1 MGSRRAHSTRRLT
14 ALTLKRS
21 SRRAARPA
29 SGRKQ
34 PAAAPTARVRRR
46 RSRIRHAK
54 PSHRRKSHRRT
65 SADDLHAILG
75 RFADALAWVAVV
87 QVAIE
92 ASDQLPREDSVLK
105 RGVAA
110 LDAVYNELDLAIVRL
125 KS

>member
-29 SGRKQ
+29 SGKR
-34 PAAAPTARVRRR
+34 PAAAPPAGGRRR
-46 RSRIRHAK
+46 RSRARPA
-54 PSHRRKSHRRT
+54 HRRKPRRT

-92 ASDQLPREDSVLK
+92 ASDQLPREHSVLK

-110 LDAVYNELDLAIVRL
+110 LDAVYDELDLAIVRL

>member
-21 SRRAARPA
+21 SRRAAQPA

-34 PAAAPTARVRRR
+34 PVAPPTARVRRR
-46 RSRIRHAK
+46 RSRIRPAR
-54 PSHRRKSHRRT
+54 RRKSPRRT

-92 ASDQLPREDSVLK
+92 ASDQLPREDSILK
-105 RGVAA
+105 RGVEA

-125 KS
+125 KF

>member
-1 MGSRRAHSTRRLT
+1 LT

-21 SRRAARPA
+21 SRGAARPA
-29 SGRKQ
+29 SGGKP
-34 PAAAPTARVRRR
+34 PAAPPTAGGRRR
-46 RSRIRHAK
+46 RSRAR
-54 PSHRRKSHRRT
+54 STHRRKSPRST

-105 RGVAA
+105 CGVAA
-110 LDAVYNELDLAIVRL
+110 LDAVYDELDLAIVRL

>member
-1 MGSRRAHSTRRLT
+1 LT

-21 SRRAARPA
+21 SRGAARPA
-29 SGRKQ
+29 SGKR
-34 PAAAPTARVRRR
+34 PATPPPAGGRRR
-46 RSRIRHAK
+46 RSRARPA
-54 PSHRRKSHRRT
+54 HRRKSPRRT

-75 RFADALAWVAVV
+75 RFADALAWVAVA

-92 ASDQLPREDSVLK
+92 ASDQLPREDSILK

>member
-1 MGSRRAHSTRRLT
+1 LT

-21 SRRAARPA
+21 SRGAARPA
-29 SGRKQ
+29 SGKR
-34 PAAAPTARVRRR
+34 PAAAPPAGGRRR
-46 RSRIRHAK
+46 RSRARPA
-54 PSHRRKSHRRT
+54 HRRKPARRT

-92 ASDQLPREDSVLK
+92 ASEQLPREDSILK

-125 KS
+125 KC